1 MTYSKI
7 TKAQF
12 NEMQFNAGVLVRS
25 FDMDSPAITDE
36 DIVCATTG
44 GFSIAIE
51 PSYEDTGSG
60 VYMMPPETAEM
71 LIVTGYSVE
80 AEFTAISVKGNTIK
94 WMLGAADGTSTITP
108 RNEIHDEDF
117 ADLWWIGDRVDGGL
131 VCVKLINA
139 LSDEGVELQTTPKG
153 FGEISVHLSA
163 HTSFETDDI
172 DTIPVEIYSV
182 ESRPLFDVVRHQ
194 FLVAYNADDY
204 DNFVIDESTGMLTI
218 TEGGTW
224 HYELDVST
232 GRMEVTSD

>member
-1 MTYSKI
+1 MTY
-7 TKAQF
+7 TKLTKSQF
-12 NEMQFNAGVLVRS
+12 DEMQFNAGVLVRS
-25 FDMDSPAITDE
+25 FSMNDPAIQDE

-44 GFSIAIE
+44 GFSLAIE
-51 PSYEDTGSG
+51 LSYEDTGSG

-71 LIVTGYSVE
+71 MAVTDCTVE

-108 RNEIHDEDF
+108 RNELNDEDF
-117 ADLWWIGDRVDGGL
+117 TDLWWLGDRVDGGL

-139 LSDEGVELQTTPKG
+139 LSDEGFELQSTPKG
-153 FGEISVHLSA
+153 FGEISVHLTA
-163 HTSFETDDI
+163 HSSFESDDM

-194 FLVAYNADDY
+194 FLMVYNADDY

-218 TEGGTW
+218 TEGGAW
-224 HYELDVST
+224 HYDLDVNT

>member
-1 MTYSKI
+1 MNYTKI

-12 NEMQFNAGVLVRS
+12 NELQFNAGVLVRS
-25 FDMDSPAITDE
+25 FSMNDPAIQDE

-44 GFSIAIE
+44 GFSLAIE

-71 LIVTGYSVE
+71 LVVTGYSVE
-80 AEFTAISVKGNTIK
+80 AEFTAISVKGKTIK
-94 WMLGAADGTSTITP
+94 WMLGAADGTSTIIP
-108 RNEIHDEDF
+108 RNELYDEDYT
-117 ADLWWIGDRVDGGL
+117 DLWWIGDRVDGGL

-139 LSDEGVELQTTPKG
+139 LSDEGFELQTTPKG
-153 FGEISVHLSA
+153 FGEISVHLTA

-194 FLVAYNADDY
+194 FLVAYNADDN
-204 DNFVIDESTGMLTI
+204 DIFEIDESTGMLAI

-224 HYELDVST
+224 HYELDVNT